1 MTHKIYL
8 CINNMVKEKKNMVK
22 EKRQP
27 CSRSPLVWVLMADY
41 LTRLVTVRVTLVVY
55 ALSAPAASYALTRY
69 CTLVH
74 P

>member
-1 MTHKIYL
+1 MLKLPMALSVPLMTGG
-8 CINNMVKEKKNMVK
+8 
-22 EKRQP
+22 
-27 CSRSPLVWVLMADY
+27 
-41 LTRLVTVRVTLVVY
+41 RLFVTVRVTLVVY